1 MHDTKFITVQ
11 CNKCKP
17 LSALLLLLSAP
28 IGPQQQQHKHK
39 PFQQY
44 RGAPVSTLF
53 YRNHVFSFWGRSM
66 ARVVTLLLGGL
77 FVSTVCVSAANV
89 ADINQTNIVFLLLV
103 RYPVHS
109 TFLCADQFHPPAL
122 LIPSQL
128 DNTIPGRLGLGEFRH
143 SQHEQRDRDAESKFS
158 CYRRPD
164 FGPAICASR
173 RQAGLRGATR

>member
-1 MHDTKFITVQ
+1 MQAALCSLALCANWSTTTTTQTQTIPTIQRRAGVYFILQ
-11 CNKCKP
+11 K
-17 LSALLLLLSAP
+17 S
-28 IGPQQQQHKHK
+28 H
-39 PFQQY
+39 F
-44 RGAPVSTLF
+44 LF
-53 YRNHVFSFWGRSM
+53 LGRSM

-77 FVSTVCVSAANV
+77 FFSAVCVSAANV
-89 ADINQTNIVFLLLV
+89 AAKNQTNIVFLLLV
-103 RYPVHS
+103 RYPVNS

-173 RQAGLRGATR
+173 RQARLRGATR